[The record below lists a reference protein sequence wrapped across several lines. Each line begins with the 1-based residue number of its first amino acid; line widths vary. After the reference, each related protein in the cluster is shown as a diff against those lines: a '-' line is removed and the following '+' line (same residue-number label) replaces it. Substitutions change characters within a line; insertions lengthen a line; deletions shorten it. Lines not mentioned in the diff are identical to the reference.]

1 MRQWLHHQQAH
12 HQPTVC
18 AITNSSNTVP
28 LMTSQ
33 LTRFSSGMYSRQ
45 SLPYARSCRS
55 CPSSGNRC
63 YKERADGVLSRSHT
77 AIKHGTTCLQVAVE
91 LMWISTLLCKVQGPQ
106 SLLGRVE
113 SHSRCPSGAHSEEL
127 AGVADVLEQ

>member
-1 MRQWLHHQQAH
+1 MAQQGAH

-63 YKERADGVLSRSHT
+63 YNEGADGMLSCSHT
-77 AIKHGTTCLQVAVE
+77 AIEHGTTCLQVAVA
-91 LMWISTLLCKVQGPQ
+91 LTWISTLLCKV
-106 SLLGRVE
+106 RKA
-113 SHSRCPSGAHSEEL
+113 CWAEL
-127 AGVADVLEQ
+127 KATRDVHQALTLRNWRA